1 MKFSFLLPSML
12 SIFCILQCFLRE
24 EGGIA
29 AFMVRTPGGVK
40 TDVNFNFLNVS
51 QLNVLET
58 TNENSPIEREAWK

>member
-1 MKFSFLLPSML
+1 MKFSFLLPSTL

-24 EGGIA
+24 EGGVA
-29 AFMVRTPGGVK
+29 AFMVRAPGGVK

-58 TNENSPIEREAWK
+58 TNENSPIEKEA

>member
-12 SIFCILQCFLRE
+12 SIFCILQYFLRE

-29 AFMVRTPGGVK
+29 AFMVRMPGGVK

-58 TNENSPIEREAWK
+58 TNENSPIEREA